1 MKFSMLV
8 RSVPKSEQLPSQGD
22 VRFSVVKNTPWDR
35 NFRTLKWLWNPSKG
49 YSVPSRR
56 TSQAFPCWSQLP
68 CQWFILFTCWSRSG
82 PPKTFWGE
90 VDLEG
95 FSLLCERRNLASI
108 NLRKWHKFWCDVL
121 ENSNSH
127 NLSYSPKR
135 MGWCSHRILL
145 ILLAITCILFLIHT
159 NKDQRVLVGEMIRW
173 NTLRFLQGFR
183 MCRWTSR

>member
-1 MKFSMLV
+1 MRGGTQSLIQWDCKVTWMGKLALLLASAMAPRQLSPVRVDEGVEDPRSLSVSLGHRFRWIMLV

-108 NLRKWHKFWCDVL
+108 NFSKKVAQVLMWCAG
-121 ENSNSH
+121 
-127 NLSYSPKR
+127 K
-135 MGWCSHRILL
+135 
-145 ILLAITCILFLIHT
+145 
-159 NKDQRVLVGEMIRW
+159 
-173 NTLRFLQGFR
+173 
-183 MCRWTSR
+183 